1 MKFLSNSQ
9 LELLIKYTNDILQGT
24 VNYEVINDN
33 PLSKKLSEN
42 FYAISEKILE
52 SNINEQNCEELIETV
67 ISFAGSNFTKQSTTF
82 LETENPLLQSISLGL
97 NLLGEELERSTITK
111 ERFNDI
117 LGSIS
122 DGIWSSSMDLN
133 TLLYSNKAF
142 NHFFSCLNEKGNNQ
156 MIDCVYEE
164 DKKLFTSEFN
174 TIKEKGSLDF
184 ECRFL
189 VDNEIKWFRIKAV
202 YIVEKEI
209 INGIVSDI
217 SEKKQ
222 SEQLILTSIKL
233 QQEKEIAEQQKR
245 LTEEFSA
252 NMSHEIRTP
261 MNAIIGL
268 STLFD
273 KVGDINEK
281 QKEYLKTIQINAKNL
296 LGIIND
302 ILDLSKLNSLQFN
315 LEQAP
320 IQIIEI
326 VDNVVKTL
334 SHRAKK
340 NGLSLRYTFE
350 DNLPSYVLGDS
361 VKLNQVLMNLVS
373 NSIKFTKKGFVEIST
388 ESSNET
394 KDSIDITFKIKD
406 TGIGISPE
414 NIQAIFE
421 PFKQESSNTTRLYG
435 GTGLGLSISQ
445 KIVEQH
451 GGKMDV
457 ESQLGVG
464 STFFFTI
471 QFKKCSEQ
479 IPEEQIKPIIN
490 YTKPVGPYSILLLE
504 DNPFNQMVAVD
515 TLLEW
520 HSDFS
525 IEVVESGLEA
535 IEKLK
540 INQYDI
546 ILSDIEMPEMNGY
559 EFARCARKEFALKTP
574 IIAMTAHL
582 STKDRDNCIEAGMD
596 DYISKPFSEKDLFE
610 TLLKWMNVSR

>member
-1 MKFLSNSQ
+1 MKNLSNDQ
-9 LELLIKYTNDILQGT
+9 LELLINYTDQILKGNISHDF
-24 VNYEVINDN
+24 VDEN

-42 FYAISEKILE
+42 FYAISEKIME
-52 SNINEQNCEELIETV
+52 SNINEQDCEEIIETV
-67 ISFAGSNFTKQSTTF
+67 ISFAGSNFSKQSTTF
-82 LETENPLLQSISLGL
+82 LKTENPLLQSISLGL

-122 DGIWSSSMDLN
+122 DGIWSSSVDLN

-142 NHFFSCLNEKGNNQ
+142 NEFFNCLTANGSNT
-156 MIDCVYEE
+156 MLDCIYDE
-164 DKKLFTSEFN
+164 DKQLFINYFQ
-174 TIKEKGSLDF
+174 TIKEKSSLDF
-184 ECRFL
+184 ECRLLFE
-189 VDNEIKWFRIKAV
+189 NEIKWFRIKAV
-202 YIVEKEI
+202 YIVEKDI

-222 SEQLILTSIKL
+222 SEQLILTSIQL
-233 QQEKEIAEQQKR
+233 QKEKEIAEQQKR

-268 STLFD
+268 SNLFE
-273 KVGDINEK
+273 KVGSVNEK
-281 QKEYLKTIQINAKNL
+281 QKEYIKTIQINAKNL

-302 ILDLSKLNSLQFN
+302 ILDLSKLNSFQFN
-315 LEQAP
+315 LEEVP
-320 IQIIEI
+320 IEIIEI

-350 DNLPSYVLGDS
+350 DNLPRYVLGDS

-373 NSIKFTKKGFVEIST
+373 NAIKFTKTGFVEVSM
-388 ESSNET
+388 ECPKET
-394 KDSIDITFKIKD
+394 KDTIDVMFKIKD

-414 NIQAIFE
+414 NIQSIFE
-421 PFKQESSNTTRLYG
+421 PFKQESTSTTRLYG

-445 KIVEQH
+445 KIVEQY
-451 GGKMDV
+451 GGKMEV

-471 QFKKCSEQ
+471 QFKKCVQSN
-479 IPEEQIKPIIN
+479 PEEQKTPILH
-490 YTKPVGPYSILLLE
+490 YAKPVGSYSILLLE

-520 HSDFS
+520 HSDFN
-525 IEVVESGLEA
+525 IEVVENGLEA

-540 INQYDI
+540 TNQYNI

-559 EFARCARKEFALKTP
+559 EFARFVRKEFALKTP

-582 STKDRDNCIEAGMD
+582 SSKDRENCMEAGMN
-596 DYISKPFSEKDLFE
+596 DYISKPFSEKELYE
-610 TLLKWMNVSR
+610 VLTKWLTD